1 MILLVLVSVSCVL
14 AQETT
19 TVLTSTSTAS
29 TATDNVSTNSTSETT
44 TTPPHPPPEPPNTE
58 KEGRAVSLNSTS
70 APGLPPLDDVTMD
83 DEDTSCDQCPPP
95 LVRRGTNTD
104 PLCQEKPQA
113 DHCCVQLVC
122 AHQAQDKPNGACV
135 YKNET
140 YQKGDTFND
149 ACEAVCSCEEGG
161 FVSCKP
167 RCPAVNNTKSEKC
180 LTLPDTKD
188 PCCTLVLCDVSL
200 DGHDASKPDDSDEP
214 VSLRLVAITPL
225 NSSAVMIELAQ
236 PVNSSMAEVE
246 TSLDGSIWSPA
257 TGKGLLV
264 GELQA
269 GKTYSFRVRMG
280 ATLSNVMQATLPAS
294 KLTGNMC
301 EYKGKNYTR
310 GEEFHDGCAAYCVC
324 GKSGVECA
332 SIDCPTHFGL
342 DVLDPHCLSWETQ
355 PADFVPVPP
364 KCCPD
369 TVKCK
374 DNGSCIY
381 MGETFPNWADIPS
394 KLSGCEQRCYCEMGN
409 ITCHAACPPV
419 PATPPPTLPCDSK
432 EAILSH
438 QPDDECCLFW
448 MCPPHSGIQLDMRPT
463 KTVMTDDTNHKT
475 INETT
480 TSSTLLLGPFNPNL
494 NTTQPLKNKNYKNQT
509 NNKKDYFPGPFSPQ
523 HLEEETR
530 KGPTKQKSET
540 STKVKSHKENP
551 LVDILAPFNL
561 PPSEIPDVHISES
574 PATNISG
581 HKGKE
586 THVPDSKFEDDLPNT
601 NEGIFTHF
609 PFLSPPLAK
618 PSKYDK
624 SKPGVIPNQVSN
636 PIHQNFNE
644 DQGNEFP
651 GLFQPSKSEL
661 YHQSINNTGFTQ
673 KTNDNDPKHGLTP
686 PGQENDHEF
695 QYEGEKV
702 PPSILH
708 QNGGHPINPNQV
720 YYIHDQGF
728 PPQQIPHNG
737 QPAPDMF
744 HVQHFQIPY
753 DPNVQPPPPR
763 YNKKKPVDKYHGQNP
778 QRLPQEILTHL
789 HNLAPHLPKGG
800 QIPSN
805 FHPEEIIQ
813 YVQPN
818 PQLNAQHPHPPG
830 HFLTPEEVY
839 LYQNPDKLPNGGN
852 IQPQTAQNQ
861 NSAPPGRGTIHIHSP
876 NIPTSPSQRVEE
888 ILAHLRNRNP
898 NQYQGPFPPPPYQES
913 LLTQHSSHA
922 AVPLGLPNNS
932 TRPGFTNT
940 LPIHGFPQHPG
951 TQDPNEIKVH
961 TLEAIDDSSVRLIFS
976 VPSVLVGLHGRVE
989 LRYTSDRKNSDPS
1002 TWEQQVLAPPD
1013 DLIATP
1019 ELEFELGNLEPN
1031 TTYKIKISIVL
1042 RDLQNSP
1049 VSDILTVKTLPKTT
1063 SATLYPPEIP
1073 VDPELRVAEL
1083 NATWVKLVWRT
1094 FNEFELQ
1101 FIDGVQIRYKE
1112 PHAQVFSA
1120 TPLIHRAVTSY
1131 TIEDLKPD
1139 TLYQVGIYFIPFPDQ
1154 TTELR
1159 AHENIEITTAIENDP
1174 YSFDLVVDVHHVKT
1188 STVELTWSGVPY
1200 PEDKYINIFRAIYQ
1214 SEGEREDFSSF
1225 KVAKRDSPPNTLIT
1239 GLKPN
1244 TRYHLW
1250 LEAYLT
1256 NGKIKKSNVK
1266 DFTTKAGVVPASDSL
1281 QGKLEATPLVES
1293 SDYYGPLVAVSIL
1306 ATLAIAAVI
1315 ILSLILMRK
1324 HGHNKAPITAANHR
1338 KATSAAYDNPSY
1350 KVEIQQET
1358 MDL

>member
-448 MCPPHSGIQLDMRPT
+448 MCPPHSG
-463 KTVMTDDTNHKT
+463 
-475 INETT
+475 
-480 TSSTLLLGPFNPNL
+480 
-494 NTTQPLKNKNYKNQT
+494 
-509 NNKKDYFPGPFSPQ
+509 
-523 HLEEETR
+523 
-530 KGPTKQKSET
+530 
-540 STKVKSHKENP
+540 
-551 LVDILAPFNL
+551 
-561 PPSEIPDVHISES
+561 
-574 PATNISG
+574 
-581 HKGKE
+581 
-586 THVPDSKFEDDLPNT
+586 
-601 NEGIFTHF
+601 
-609 PFLSPPLAK
+609 
-618 PSKYDK
+618 
-624 SKPGVIPNQVSN
+624 
-636 PIHQNFNE
+636 
-644 DQGNEFP
+644 
-651 GLFQPSKSEL
+651 
-661 YHQSINNTGFTQ
+661 
-673 KTNDNDPKHGLTP
+673 
-686 PGQENDHEF
+686 
-695 QYEGEKV
+695 
-702 PPSILH
+702 
-708 QNGGHPINPNQV
+708 
-720 YYIHDQGF
+720 
-728 PPQQIPHNG
+728 
-737 QPAPDMF
+737 
-744 HVQHFQIPY
+744 
-753 DPNVQPPPPR
+753 
-763 YNKKKPVDKYHGQNP
+763 
-778 QRLPQEILTHL
+778 
-789 HNLAPHLPKGG
+789 
-800 QIPSN
+800 
-805 FHPEEIIQ
+805 
-813 YVQPN
+813 
-818 PQLNAQHPHPPG
+818 
-830 HFLTPEEVY
+830 
-839 LYQNPDKLPNGGN
+839 
-852 IQPQTAQNQ
+852 
-861 NSAPPGRGTIHIHSP
+861 
-876 NIPTSPSQRVEE
+876 
-888 ILAHLRNRNP
+888 
-898 NQYQGPFPPPPYQES
+898 
-913 LLTQHSSHA
+913 
-922 AVPLGLPNNS
+922 
-932 TRPGFTNT
+932 FTNT